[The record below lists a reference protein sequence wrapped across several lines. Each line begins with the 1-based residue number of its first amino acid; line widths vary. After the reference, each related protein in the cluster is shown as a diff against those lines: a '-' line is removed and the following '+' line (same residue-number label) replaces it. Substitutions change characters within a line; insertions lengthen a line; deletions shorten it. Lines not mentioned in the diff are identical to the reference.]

1 MSRDEVVAGAL
12 LLAFA
17 GAVTIHVAILAGLV
31 ARKPRWRA
39 ALALALPPLAPYWAW
54 GPMRRRAIAWLAL
67 TAAYAVALVLAS
79 R

>member
-1 MSRDEVVAGAL
+1 MSRDELVAAAL

-17 GAVTIHVAILAGLV
+17 GAVTVHVAILAGLV
-31 ARKPRWRA
+31 GRKPRWRA
-39 ALALALPPLAPYWAW
+39 ALALVLPPLAPYWAW

-67 TAAYAVALVLAS
+67 TVAYGVALLVAS